1 MISQHTIIIPS
12 IFLIIACIF
21 DFKSRKIP
29 NEVTYTML
37 LFGCLY
43 LSVLGGLNGFVR
55 SIIGMLT
62 SCIILAFFSKTFS
75 FGGGDKKLIMACG
88 AWLGKDCLYFL
99 FFTLLILII
108 YNIFLVI
115 KKEGIG
121 NLLSTLKLEFL
132 YSHKEPLENV
142 PGAFFI
148 AAGYIVTM
156 FLLGE
161 PLCFTW

>member
-55 SIIGMLT
+55 SIIGVLVGCVM
-62 SCIILAFFSKTFS
+62 LAFFSKAFS

-88 AWLGKDCLYFL
+88 AWLGGNALYFL
-99 FFTLLILII
+99 FFTILILII
-108 YNIFLVI
+108 YNIALMVR
-115 KKEGIG
+115 KKGFE
-121 NLLSTLKLEFL
+121 NLLSILKLEFL
-132 YSHKEPLENV
+132 YGYKEPLEDV

-148 AAGYIVTM
+148 AAGYIITM

-161 PLCFTW
+161 PIYFTY